1 MEDFKIAHL
10 LHASPKPQ
18 FYGQMVGTLFGVI
31 FTPLVY
37 RLYVAVYE
45 LPSKLFEMP
54 GAYIWIFTARL
65 LTGSDSPPMVW
76 HFGVIA
82 GSVTICT
89 TILRMYLSMHQS
101 ANVRNLQRFVP
112 GGIALAVGMYTTPS
126 FSIPRAFGGLL
137 RWWYMRH
144 HNDET
149 TVIVIASGLILG
161 EGVLSVLNLGLAS
174 MNVPHL

>member
-65 LTGSDSPPMVW
+65 LTGSDPPPD
-76 HFGVIA
+76 GVAFWSHCWISYHLHHNTA
-82 GSVTICT
+82 NVSVDAPIRQRSEFATICSWWDSSCSW
-89 TILRMYLSMHQS
+89 Y
-101 ANVRNLQRFVP
+101 V
-112 GGIALAVGMYTTPS
+112 YY
-126 FSIPRAFGGLL
+126 SI
-137 RWWYMRH
+137 
-144 HNDET
+144 
-149 TVIVIASGLILG
+149 
-161 EGVLSVLNLGLAS
+161 VLNTTSIWRATEVVVHEAS
-174 MNVPHL
+174 